1 MQNVATP
8 KKRKIL
14 NNRKI
19 VKIVKRIK
27 QNGHGFPPNRFGGN
41 PTYRGRCHLKGG
53 DTSAWSHVQRT

>member
-1 MQNVATP
+1 MKGGNSNMQNVATP

-27 QNGHGFPPNRFGGN
+27 QN
-41 PTYRGRCHLKGG
+41 
-53 DTSAWSHVQRT
+53 